1 MKVREFLK
9 ICPPNK
15 AFYITDKTM
24 RKFCYNTTD
33 ADFILYLDNEVLS
46 FDLNNY
52 GSDIIIYVEGD
63 E

>member
-9 ICPPNK
+9 ICPLNK

-33 ADFILYLDNEVLS
+33 ENFISYLDDEVLS
-46 FDLNNY
+46 FALSNA
-52 GSDIIIYVEGD
+52 GSDIIIHVKGE